1 MKSLLNLIHMQS
13 SITPAWLKRI
23 LFLDAAATGGL
34 GLSLLVA
41 AEWLSV
47 LFGIQAG
54 LLQLAGAV
62 LVPFAA
68 LLTWAALQHAP
79 SRRLL
84 LALIVGNALWVIDSV
99 LLLFTPW
106 VSPNSLGLTFVLG
119 QAVAVAVLTGGEF
132 VGARRAGLLT
142 A

>member
-1 MKSLLNLIHMQS
+1 MQS
-13 SITPAWLKRI
+13 SITPVWLKRI
-23 LFLDAAATGGL
+23 LFVDAAATGSL
-34 GLSLLVA
+34 GLSLLAA
-41 AEWLSV
+41 AEWLSG

-106 VSPNSLGLTFVLG
+106 VSPNSLGLAFVLG
-119 QAVAVAVLTGGEF
+119 QAFAVAVLTGGEF

>member
-1 MKSLLNLIHMQS
+1 MQS

-23 LFLDAAATGGL
+23 LFVDAAATGGL
-34 GLSLLVA
+34 GLALLTA
-41 AEWLSV
+41 AEWLSG
-47 LFGIQAG
+47 LFGIQAA
-54 LLQLAGAV
+54 LLQVAGAV

>member
-1 MKSLLNLIHMQS
+1 M
-13 SITPAWLKRI
+13 PA
-23 LFLDAAATGGL
+23 F
-34 GLSLLVA
+34 LSLLVA

>member
-23 LFLDAAATGGL
+23 LFVDAAATGGL
-34 GLSLLVA
+34 GLALLTA
-41 AEWLSV
+41 AEWLSG
-47 LFGIQAG
+47 LFGIQAA
-54 LLQLAGAV
+54 LLQVAGVV